1 MSFKVI
7 KSKAEG
13 PKDEPVILSSEVIDS
28 NSDFVDASDAMYY
41 EVLGFKKA
49 GCQAVE
55 TKEGWSR
62 RAVIVDGSDRVQYV
76 IDLIEE

>member
-13 PKDEPVILSSEVIDS
+13 PKDEPVILSSETIDS
-28 NSDFVDASDAMYY
+28 NVDFVAASDSMYY

-49 GCQAVE
+49 GAQVIE
-55 TKEGWSR
+55 TQG
-62 RAVIVDGSDRVQYV
+62 RAVIVDGSDRAQYV
-76 IDLIEE
+76 IDIIEE